1 MPRMQPQDSITAR
14 NIMPAHPVMARAPM
28 SRDPIILD
36 IAIPIGCAVGVIGLI
51 TDLNREKLRLC
62 PGREQHRTGGE
73 NCDDDKFVQGFHN
86 PRLSEALAEVN
97 R

>member
-1 MPRMQPQDSITAR
+1 MQPQDSVIAR
-14 NIMPAHPVMARAPM
+14 NVMPAHPVMARAPM

-36 IAIPIGCAVGVIGLI
+36 IAIPIGCAAGVIGAI
-51 TDLNREKLRLC
+51 TDFNREKLRLC
-62 PGREQHRTGGE
+62 LGREQRRAGGE
-73 NCDDDKFVQGFHN
+73 NCGDDKFVQGFHN